1 MTSVLCDVKDEVV
14 KTLFD
19 QDGEMDEEVDEK
31 LVVKKEQESVSG
43 FVKSPD
49 VYSLEEYDDIVVHF
63 KRFTVLCKKHM
74 TQEVK
79 TDSFFKSYRYILE
92 MHNFAE
98 SRNTLVFWND
108 YVKQLYNQLPN
119 NDQTRLWI
127 TLQDMF
133 NNPSRLS

>member
-1 MTSVLCDVKDEVV
+1 MTSVLCDVKDQVV

-19 QDGEMDEEVDEK
+19 RDGEMEEEVDQK
-31 LVVKKEQESVSG
+31 QVVKKESESVSG

-49 VYSLEEYDDIVVHF
+49 VYSLEEYDDIEAHF

-74 TQEVK
+74 SEEVK

-108 YVKQLYNQLPN
+108 YIKQLYDQLPN

-127 TLQDMF
+127 TLQDLF
-133 NNPSRLS
+133 NNPSRLG

>member
-1 MTSVLCDVKDEVV
+1 MAKW
-14 KTLFD
+14 KK
-19 QDGEMDEEVDEK
+19 K
-31 LVVKKEQESVSG
+31 LTKIKLSKKNQR
-43 FVKSPD
+43 
-49 VYSLEEYDDIVVHF
+49 VYSLEEYDDIEAHF
-63 KRFTVLCKKHM
+63 KRFTLLCKKHM
-74 TQEVK
+74 SEEVK

-108 YVKQLYNQLPN
+108 YIKQLYDQLPN

-133 NNPSRLS
+133 NNPSRLG

>member
-1 MTSVLCDVKDEVV
+1 MLCDVKDEVV

-19 QDGEMDEEVDEK
+19 RDGEMEEEVDEK
-31 LVVKKEQESVSG
+31 QVVKKESESLSG

-49 VYSLEEYDDIVVHF
+49 VYSLEEYDDIEAHF

-74 TQEVK
+74 SEEVK

-108 YVKQLYNQLPN
+108 YIKQLYNQLPN

-133 NNPSRLS
+133 NNPSRLG